1 MAQILTCIEGVGD
14 NGICP
19 AGMIPELVE
28 GYIFTADP
36 TAFDPSIAAQYFSFS
51 FGTVLGLFCARP
63 RRRFCFWI
71 CLGSN
76 NGISYITIR
85 RKFNFIT

>member
-28 GYIFTADP
+28 GYISTADP
-36 TAFDPSIAAQYFSFS
+36 TAFDPSIAAQYFAFS
-51 FGTVLGLFCARP
+51 FGTVLVCYAFSKSLGIIIGLVKR
-63 RRRFCFWI
+63 
-71 CLGSN
+71 G
-76 NGISYITIR
+76 
-85 RKFNFIT
+85 

>member
-51 FGTVLGLFCARP
+51 FGTVLSLFVLARGAG
-63 RRRFCFWI
+63 FVLDMF
-71 CLGSN
+71 
-76 NGISYITIR
+76 
-85 RKFNFIT
+85 RK

>member
-51 FGTVLGLFCARP
+51 FGTVLGFFVLARGAG
-63 RRRFCFWI
+63 FVLDMF
-71 CLGSN
+71 
-76 NGISYITIR
+76 
-85 RKFNFIT
+85 RK